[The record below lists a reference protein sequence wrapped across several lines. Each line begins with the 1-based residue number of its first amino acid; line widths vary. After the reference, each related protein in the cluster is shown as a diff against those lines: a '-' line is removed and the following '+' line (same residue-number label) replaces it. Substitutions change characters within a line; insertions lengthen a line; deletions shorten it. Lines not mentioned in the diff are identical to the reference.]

1 MLNIGHRGAMGHTPE
16 NTLLSIRKAIELGA
30 DWVEIDVHF
39 VAGKL
44 LVFHDDTLDRTT
56 DGTGPLGN
64 LSFSELRRLDAGEG
78 ERIPTLC
85 EVIETTA
92 GKVGLNIELKGKGTA
107 APVVELLASLTE
119 QHRDTLLLSSFK
131 EIELENVSE
140 LDSAIKLGVLVGR
153 RAKESFEK
161 SLSLAKRINAYS
173 IHLNVREITG
183 PIVHRAHQAA
193 LRVYVYT
200 VNQNNDVQRMKR
212 LGVDGVFTDF
222 PDRVSELGQL

>member
-1 MLNIGHRGAMGHTPE
+1 MLNIGHRGAMGHAPE